1 MSYVN
6 IPAQALKTTLAGLGM
21 TEKATPASRYSP
33 GEVYFE
39 RAIATMPSLVV
50 KVYTSIPVG
59 GAAVRGNG
67 QDAIRVCLVWRADE
81 SEEQSVGLV
90 KATKILRVT
99 SVASV
104 LSRVRQRVRDLN
116 REAMRFYLNVPKCPV
131 CGCPLWEDSKRCR
144 NRGCRAPSTT
154 GRAAV
159 LPARPVGASKRLA
172 SAFGSSHGSVPMTQA
187 QAAAA
192 ARPVMPVDEDAARRR
207 LAAEA
212 ARNVVEEPVLT
223 KADMPPELQGL
234 F

>member
-6 IPAQALKTTLAGLGM
+6 IPAQALKTTLVGLGM
-21 TEKATPASRYSP
+21 TEKATPAGRYSP

-39 RAIATMPSLVV
+39 RSIATNPNLVV

-59 GAAVRGNG
+59 AACTRGNG
-67 QDAIRVCLVWRADE
+67 QDAIRVCLVWRSDE

-99 SVASV
+99 SVDSV

-116 REAMRFYLNVPKCPV
+116 REAVRFQLNVPKCPV
-131 CGCPLWEDSKRCR
+131 CGCPVWEDSQRCR
-144 NRGCRAPSTT
+144 NRGCRAPSR
-154 GRAAV
+154 GAAV
-159 LPARPVGASKRLA
+159 SAVGASKRLA
-172 SAFGSSHGSVPMTQA
+172 SAFGSAHGSVPLT

-192 ARPVMPVDEDAARRR
+192 TRPVMPVDEAAARRR

-212 ARNVVEEPVLT
+212 ARNVVEEPVLS